1 MSINFSD
8 CGRVGK
14 DAVTRHTGN
23 GEPVTGFSVAIDS
36 GFGDKKVT
44 IWLDCSAWGKRYEGV
59 APYLV
64 KGSQVFVQGELG
76 TREHEGKTYIT
87 LRVAD
92 LKLVG
97 GKQTS
102 ESSEP
107 RQARPTPQRSAP
119 SRDASYADVEG
130 DDIPFRS
137 FRHRSHY

>member
-8 CGRVGK
+8 VGRIGK
-14 DAVTRHTGN
+14 DAVTRHTGS
-23 GEPVTGFSVAIDS
+23 GEPVTGFSAAVDS

-76 TREHEGKTYIT
+76 TREHEGKTYLT

-97 GKQTS
+97 GKQGGEAPAHRQ
-102 ESSEP
+102 ES
-107 RQARPTPQRSAP
+107 AAPQRSQAN
-119 SRDASYADVEG
+119 ASYGDVSD

-137 FRHRSHY
+137 FRRHSYY